1 MVRLART
8 FRAVGLCLAL
18 FAAAPA
24 LAGQATP
31 PEVRALIQ
39 RQLDAFAQDDAAGAY
54 ALTSPGLREVFTDSN
69 MFMRMVR
76 DHYEPVYRHR
86 DVEFFDFSDKDG
98 KYEQTLTIVDD
109 DNNVWT
115 AIYML
120 DREPDGT
127 WRTSGCVLVKSVESS
142 L

>member
-1 MVRLART
+1 LTGKTTAAFRTSIRLGEG
-8 FRAVGLCLAL
+8 V
-18 FAAAPA
+18 
-24 LAGQATP
+24 
-31 PEVRALIQ
+31 E
-39 RQLDAFAQDDAAGAY
+39 AFGY
-54 ALTSPGLREVFTDSN
+54 LRI
-69 MFMRMVR
+69 VR

-86 DVEFFDFSDKDG
+86 DVEFGDFSDRDG